1 MNLEKVV
8 AQNTALSFACFAGSL
23 GLLALAYP
31 MSRDAGD
38 IAVWLTALV
47 VLLLAWRLGGSI
59 PRDRSILAAFV
70 GVGLATLWWSGMYV
84 FVAWYRFDFLRNADV
99 GSWGDYARLHNTIGM
114 AVNAASATSA
124 VLGSLS
130 GGRSKNGAAR

>member
-1 MNLEKVV
+1 MV

-23 GLLALAYP
+23 GPLVLAYP

-38 IAVWLTALV
+38 IAVWLAALV

-70 GVGLATLWWSGMYV
+70 WIGLATLWWSGRYV

-99 GSWGDYARLHNTIGM
+99 GTWGDYARLHNTIGM
-114 AVNAASATSA
+114 AVNAAAATSG

-130 GGRSKNGAAR
+130 VGRSKNRAAR